1 MTEDRSK
8 ARARR
13 LRRQST
19 DAERALWSKLRDRR
33 LGGVRFRRQAPVG
46 SYIADFVSHERKL
59 IVELDGGQHDVRRA
73 YDGRRTRWLESRGY
87 KVLRFWNDDVLL
99 RLAPV
104 LEAIARELRESAP
117 ESPSP

>member
-1 MTEDRSK
+1 MTDDRLK

-33 LGGVRFRRQAPVG
+33 LGGVRFRRQAPIG

-59 IVELDGGQHDVRRA
+59 IVELDGGQHAGRRA
-73 YDGRRTRWLESRGY
+73 YDARRTRWLESRGY
-87 KVLRFWNDDVLL
+87 TVLRFWNDDVLL
-99 RLAPV
+99 RPASV
-104 LEAIARELRESAP
+104 LEAVALALHESAP

>member
-1 MTEDRSK
+1 MADDRSR

-19 DAERALWSKLRDRR
+19 DAERALWSQLRDRR
-33 LGGVRFRRQAPVG
+33 LEGVRFRRQAPIG
-46 SYIADFVSHERKL
+46 WYIADFVSHERKL
-59 IVELDGGQHDVRRA
+59 IVELDGGQHAGRRA
-73 YDGRRTRWLESRGY
+73 YDARRTRWLESRGY

-99 RLAPV
+99 RLTSV
-104 LEAIARELRESAP
+104 LEAIAQELRESPP